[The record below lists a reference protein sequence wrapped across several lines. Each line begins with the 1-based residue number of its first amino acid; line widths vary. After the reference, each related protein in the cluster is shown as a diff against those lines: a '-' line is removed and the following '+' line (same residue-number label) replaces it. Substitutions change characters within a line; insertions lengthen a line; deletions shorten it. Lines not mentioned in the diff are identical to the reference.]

1 MSDSE
6 MKERLEELGA
16 RIMELRGELAGLEA
30 EEEELARELSRRE
43 LEGKEKKAGLIP

>member
-6 MKERLEELGA
+6 MEERLEELGA

-30 EEEELARELSRRE
+30 EEEELSKA
-43 LEGKEKKAGLIP
+43 KKRKRG